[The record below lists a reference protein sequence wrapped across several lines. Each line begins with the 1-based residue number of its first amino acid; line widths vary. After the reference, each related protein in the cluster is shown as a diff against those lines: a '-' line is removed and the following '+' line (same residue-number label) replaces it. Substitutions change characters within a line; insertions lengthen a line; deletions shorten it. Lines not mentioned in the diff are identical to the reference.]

1 MSRIRR
7 LAASGV
13 IGVFLAFALLW
24 CWVHLAASNPL
35 PGLLLRSG
43 FGADGTWLALT
54 ASDFLMNIIMCLPAA
69 WALNS
74 LGKDLRLNT
83 LVSVVA
89 FAASSS
95 FLVGLPLHEMSLRI
109 GIQYSLLL
117 ASLPVAVWVFSRL
130 RRRRA

>member
-1 MSRIRR
+1 MPAR
-7 LAASGV
+7 
-13 IGVFLAFALLW
+13 
-24 CWVHLAASNPL
+24 
-35 PGLLLRSG
+35 GL
-43 FGADGTWLALT
+43 GAE
-54 ASDFLMNIIMCLPAA
+54 FI
-69 WALNS
+69 
-74 LGKDLRLNT
+74 GKDLRLNT